1 MRQSQQ
7 PPDLAV
13 SDDRKYKP
21 IIGSWAEEKYK
32 LLWCYADLFATSMKS
47 KWDKLTYVDL
57 FSGAGHAR
65 IRYSTRVV
73 LGSPLLALTVKDP
86 FDSYIFCDRDPKCIS
101 ALRER
106 VKATKSE
113 AEVHFVQADANK
125 AVKELLDVLP
135 SYGLGKS
142 VLGFCFADPQKLS
155 DLHFETIA
163 TLADRFMDFLVHI
176 PAMDPIR
183 NQTLYC
189 EPGNPSVERFVGNP
203 NWLEAWAAAGPQIGF
218 DLFVARCFAESMQS
232 LGYKHDDVENPVLV
246 RSDEKNVPLY
256 RLAFF
261 SRHQL
266 GQKFWEETKK
276 WSDPQL
282 KLFKE
287 PK

>member
-13 SDDRKYKP
+13 YDDDKYKP
-21 IIGSWAEEKYK
+21 IIGSWAEEKYR

-73 LGSPLLALTVKDP
+73 LGSPLLALMVKDP
-86 FDSYIFCDRDPKCIS
+86 FDSYVFCDRDPKCIL

-106 VKATKSE
+106 VKATKPE

-125 AVKELLDVLP
+125 AVKKLLDVLP
-135 SYGLGKS
+135 SYGPDTR

-155 DLHFETIA
+155 DLQFETIA

-183 NQTLYC
+183 NEALYC
-189 EPGNPSVERFVGNP
+189 NPKNRTVERFVGNP
-203 NWLEAWAAAGPQIGF
+203 NWREAWAVGGPRIDF
-218 DLFVARCFAESMQS
+218 DLFVARCFAESMRS
-232 LGYKHDDVENPVLV
+232 RGYDHTDIEYPVLV
-246 RSDEKNVPLY
+246 RSNEKNVPLY
-256 RLAFF
+256 RLVFF
-261 SRHQL
+261 SRHPL
-266 GQKFWEETKK
+266 GKKFWEETRK
-276 WSDPQL
+276 WSDAQL
-282 KLFKE
+282 RLFEE

>member
-1 MRQSQQ
+1 MRMSQR
-7 PPDLAV
+7 PRDLAV
-13 SDDRKYKP
+13 PDDGQYKP
-21 IIGSWAEEKYK
+21 KIGGWAEEKYG

-86 FDSYIFCDRDPKCIS
+86 FDSYVFCDRNPKCIS
-101 ALRER
+101 ALREH
-106 VKATKSE
+106 VKAMKPT
-113 AEVHFVQADANK
+113 AEVHFVQADVNET
-125 AVKELLDVLP
+125 VKELLDVLP
-135 SYGLGKS
+135 SYGPGKS

-155 DLHFETIA
+155 DLHFKTIA

-183 NQTLYC
+183 NEALYC
-189 EPGNPSVERFVGNP
+189 NPENQTVERFVGNS
-203 NWLEAWAAAGPQIGF
+203 NWREAWEVEEPRIGF
-218 DLFVARCFAESMQS
+218 DLFIARCFAESMQS
-232 LGYKHDDVENPVLV
+232 MGYKHADIDDPVLV

-256 RLAFF
+256 RLVFF
-261 SRHQL
+261 SRHRL
-266 GQKFWEETKK
+266 GQKFWKETKK